1 MKGAMRMVVERF
13 DRAPSTARRF
23 PAFTNPHFRLYWIGT
38 SLANAADNVEHVIG
52 YWVIWQLTH
61 SPFWLGYAVVAHW
74 LPFTLFSLHAGSM
87 ADRFNSRYLIQIS
100 QGFYI
105 LASLGWGVLYLTGQ
119 LQIWHVAI
127 LLLFHGFAG
136 LISGPSSQMLIYEM
150 VGQNLLISAIS
161 LNSSLRYIA
170 IVLGPAIGGFLMAS
184 VGPGAGFLVNIL
196 LYLPLSLIMLILPYR
211 GAPARGRKEEGWQA
225 ILEGLRAIRQ
235 RPMILGLLC
244 VVAMTSLL
252 VGNAFQALMP
262 AFAERLQATSTGY
275 SVLLSANG
283 VGAVLGVLGLGM
295 LGSTRLRPVVVTV
308 GALLWAFLMIL
319 FSLSSWFSLALASL
333 CLIGM
338 SSIIFTSMAQSI
350 IQAWAPDHLRG
361 RVVGVYNLAAHGMR
375 AASGLVIGLLA
386 SLLGTPQALLL
397 CGAVIAVVILGIAAT
412 VRSLWD
418 SDVKDEALAGGE
430 TEVAPVGS

>member
-1 MKGAMRMVVERF
+1 
-13 DRAPSTARRF
+13 
-23 PAFTNPHFRLYWIGT
+23 
-38 SLANAADNVEHVIG
+38 
-52 YWVIWQLTH
+52 
-61 SPFWLGYAVVAHW
+61 
-74 LPFTLFSLHAGSM
+74 
-87 ADRFNSRYLIQIS
+87 
-100 QGFYI
+100 
-105 LASLGWGVLYLTGQ
+105 
-119 LQIWHVAI
+119 
-127 LLLFHGFAG
+127 
-136 LISGPSSQMLIYEM
+136 M

-196 LYLPLSLIMLILPYR
+196 LYLPLSVIMLILPYR